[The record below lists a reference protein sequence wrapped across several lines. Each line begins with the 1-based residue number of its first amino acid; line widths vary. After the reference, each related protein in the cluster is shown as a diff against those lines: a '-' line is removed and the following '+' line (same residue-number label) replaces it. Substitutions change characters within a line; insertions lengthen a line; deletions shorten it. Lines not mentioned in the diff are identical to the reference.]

1 MLTTSTI
8 TMTAADRTYPQH
20 FTLDDALARVGR
32 QVRVVTTIPDVPV
45 DTLGTVLAVSGGNE
59 RAMVLVE
66 WTTWRPVTTAASRQ
80 TTPLARWFN
89 RPDYEESLVE
99 V

>member
-1 MLTTSTI
+1 MLMTSAV
-8 TMTAADRTYPQH
+8 TAAKHIITRGISR
-20 FTLDDALARVGR
+20 LDDALARVGR
-32 QVRVVTTIPDVPV
+32 QVRVVTTIPDVPL
-45 DTLGTVLAVSGGNE
+45 DTIGTVLAVSGGNE

-66 WTTWRPVTTAASRQ
+66 WTAWRPATATRQ
-80 TTPLARWFN
+80 TTPLGRWFN

>member
-1 MLTTSTI
+1 MLTTSAI
-8 TMTAADRTYPQH
+8 EAGRTLYPQPQH

-66 WTTWRPVTTAASRQ
+66 WTTWRPTTSTRL

>member
-1 MLTTSTI
+1 MLVTSSN
-8 TMTAADRTYPQH
+8 TAAANTYLLPQH

-45 DTLGTVLAVSGGNE
+45 DTIGTVLAVSGGNE

-66 WTTWRPVTTAASRQ
+66 WTAWRPHTATRQ
-80 TTPLARWFN
+80 TTPLGRWFN
-89 RPDYEESLVE
+89 RPDYEEALIE

>member
-1 MLTTSTI
+1 MLMTSAMTT
-8 TMTAADRTYPQH
+8 AGRPYPQLQH

-45 DTLGTVLAVSGGNE
+45 DTIGTVLAVSGGNE

-66 WTTWRPVTTAASRQ
+66 WTAWRPATATRQ
-80 TTPLARWFN
+80 TTPLGRWFN

>member
-1 MLTTSTI
+1 MLSTSLNGGV
-8 TMTAADRTYPQH
+8 DTYRPPRH

-32 QVRVVTTIPDVPV
+32 QVRVVTKIPDVPV
-45 DTLGTVLAVSGGNE
+45 DTIGTVLAVSGGNE

-66 WTTWRPVTTAASRQ
+66 WTAWRPATATRQ
-80 TTPLARWFN
+80 TTPLGRWFN

>member
-1 MLTTSTI
+1 MLVTSSN
-8 TMTAADRTYPQH
+8 TAAANTYLLPRH

-45 DTLGTVLAVSGGNE
+45 DTIGTVLAVSGGNE

-66 WTTWRPVTTAASRQ
+66 WTAWRPHTATRQ
-80 TTPLARWFN
+80 TTPLGRWFN
-89 RPDYEESLVE
+89 RPDYEEALIE

>member
-1 MLTTSTI
+1 MLTTSAV
-8 TMTAADRTYPQH
+8 TAARTYPQPRH

-32 QVRVVTTIPDVPV
+32 QVRVITTIPDVPV
-45 DTLGTVLAVSGGNE
+45 DTVGTVLAVSGGNE

-66 WTTWRPVTTAASRQ
+66 WTSWRPATATRQ

-89 RPDYEESLVE
+89 RPDYEEALIE

>member
-1 MLTTSTI
+1 MLMTSAV
-8 TMTAADRTYPQH
+8 AAARPYPQLQQ

-32 QVRVVTTIPDVPV
+32 QVRVVTTISDVPV
-45 DTLGTVLAVSGGNE
+45 DTIGTVLAVSGGNE

-66 WTTWRPVTTAASRQ
+66 WTAWRPTTATRL

-89 RPDYEESLVE
+89 RPDYEEALVE

>member
-1 MLTTSTI
+1 MLMTSAV
-8 TMTAADRTYPQH
+8 TAARPYPQPQQ
-20 FTLDDALARVGR
+20 FTLDDALMRVGR

-45 DTLGTVLAVSGGNE
+45 DTIGTVLAVSGGSE

-66 WTTWRPVTTAASRQ
+66 WTAWRSVTATRD
-80 TTPLARWFN
+80 TTPLSRWFN
-89 RPDYEESLVE
+89 RPDYERALVE

>member
-1 MLTTSTI
+1 MLVTSSN
-8 TMTAADRTYPQH
+8 TAANTYLPPRH

-45 DTLGTVLAVSGGNE
+45 DTIGTVLAVSGGNE
-59 RAMVLVE
+59 RE
-66 WTTWRPVTTAASRQ
+66 WTAWRPHTATRQ
-80 TTPLARWFN
+80 TTPLGRWFN
-89 RPDYEESLVE
+89 RPDYEDALVE